1 MRGAACCALR
11 SGPARV
17 FALRAGAR
25 GAQRATA
32 TDDVREHARWARH
45 GVQCAWNGAM
55 RMESVHVSGKACMCA
70 FPTRRAH
77 RGRAGRGNARVARS
91 AVRAGRRGA
100 SPFGLAMGSWERSRW
115 GPLPPWETFK
125 FFLSAVRTS
134 VCVQR
139 TRAAPPRYDTAFYLS
154 YILRGLVSNF

>member
-100 SPFGLAMGSWERSRW
+100 SPFDLAMGSWERSHW
-115 GPLPPWETFK
+115 GPLPPWETFD
-125 FFLSAVRTS
+125 FSSSVRS
-134 VCVQR
+134 Q
-139 TRAAPPRYDTAFYLS
+139 
-154 YILRGLVSNF
+154 